1 MQNAKIT
8 SALCTFNETTIWV
21 RDKDLCDELIG
32 KVGFSEFLYFLIL
45 AEWPS
50 TAQSTIL
57 DACLVAIAEH
67 GFSPG
72 AVATRLT
79 YMGAPESMQGAIA
92 AGLLGVGDVFVG
104 TVELVAPLLQE
115 IVAAGDRGAETARAI
130 VERYKSSRT
139 PLPGFGQP
147 HHKPDDPR
155 PAAIFRAADRVNH
168 AGPHI
173 AALKLLS
180 RTVDEIFMRHITINA
195 PGAMAAAF
203 LDIGIPVRIMRGFNL
218 IARCAGLVAHIAE
231 DQTQPA
237 GRALWD
243 GAAKAVGA
251 GH

>member
-1 MQNAKIT
+1 
-8 SALCTFNETTIWV
+8 
-21 RDKDLCDELIG
+21 
-32 KVGFSEFLYFLIL
+32 
-45 AEWPS
+45 
-50 TAQSTIL
+50 
-57 DACLVAIAEH
+57 
-67 GFSPG
+67 
-72 AVATRLT
+72 
-79 YMGAPESMQGAIA
+79 
-92 AGLLGVGDVFVG
+92 
-104 TVELVAPLLQE
+104 
-115 IVAAGDRGAETARAI
+115 
-130 VERYKSSRT
+130 
-139 PLPGFGQP
+139 
-147 HHKPDDPR
+147 
-155 PAAIFRAADRVNH
+155 VNN

-243 GAAKAVGA
+243 GAAKAIGD